1 VVSVAEHGFM
11 HDPALGLPSYWLI
24 QAGHVSLGG
33 QGWTTTG
40 WIVVAVWTIVLARLA
55 RYAFRRATKRV

>member
-1 VVSVAEHGFM
+1 M